1 LVPLFDFLKKKNKIK
16 IEEPSPISKFND
28 NESDYKKDLVVTHPA
43 PKSEKPPTQQSK
55 VIEIRKQI
63 SIPEA
68 VVILHSK
75 DELKVKELV
84 SDLAPI
90 KSSVEKVL
98 KSTEK
103 IADDLEKENIKVEEP
118 RFESIVDNS
127 KRTIIVALR
136 KESSSV
142 ITAITT
148 LDDAI
153 KFEARLESIVNRFS
167 ALSSSHSRVLNVF
180 VKKYASKLQSESNA
194 ISNLSRKCK
203 GKLTDYQKFKQS
215 IDNTEEL
222 LNSLSEHTNSIKD
235 NCDTIDR
242 IESEIRLLQ
251 NKLDIKTNELSELQK
266 SKEHFEISALDAEI
280 VQLETEEHDINQ
292 QTVDL
297 FGHLNRAITK
307 YSYGIPAK
315 RDLSIKLQTMATEPW
330 KIYYKEVQN
339 DKVSSKHRT
348 NSRDFSLFGES
359 EKQADANEFLKYLSI
374 LREIQSAIRKGTI
387 DLKDSEK
394 ISYYLEQA
402 IESLPRF
409 NLRLSD
415 IGSQR
420 HSLMEQKARLEILS
434 KINVLEDFIKHAN
447 DAIIE
452 KRKALELVQGEVS
465 EKHSKI
471 NDLISETQ
479 NDLFKIAGQRYD
491 ILF

>member
-222 LNSLSEHTNSIKD
+222 LNSLS
-235 NCDTIDR
+235 
-242 IESEIRLLQ
+242 
-251 NKLDIKTNELSELQK
+251 
-266 SKEHFEISALDAEI
+266 
-280 VQLETEEHDINQ
+280 
-292 QTVDL
+292 
-297 FGHLNRAITK
+297 
-307 YSYGIPAK
+307 
-315 RDLSIKLQTMATEPW
+315 
-330 KIYYKEVQN
+330 
-339 DKVSSKHRT
+339 
-348 NSRDFSLFGES
+348 
-359 EKQADANEFLKYLSI
+359 
-374 LREIQSAIRKGTI
+374 
-387 DLKDSEK
+387 
-394 ISYYLEQA
+394 
-402 IESLPRF
+402 
-409 NLRLSD
+409 
-415 IGSQR
+415 
-420 HSLMEQKARLEILS
+420 
-434 KINVLEDFIKHAN
+434 
-447 DAIIE
+447 
-452 KRKALELVQGEVS
+452 
-465 EKHSKI
+465 
-471 NDLISETQ
+471 
-479 NDLFKIAGQRYD
+479 
-491 ILF
+491 